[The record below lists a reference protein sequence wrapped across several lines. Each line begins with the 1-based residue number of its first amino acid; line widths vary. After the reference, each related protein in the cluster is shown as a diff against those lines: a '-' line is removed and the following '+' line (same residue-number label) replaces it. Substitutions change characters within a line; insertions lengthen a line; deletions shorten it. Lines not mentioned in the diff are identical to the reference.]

1 MAEMLLINPR
11 RRKARKARKAPSA
24 AQRRARAAF
33 AAASR
38 RRRNPVAAAPKRRVS
53 RRRNPISASIKRATR
68 RRRNPIS
75 LGGGSASYMGM
86 IKAAV
91 VQGAGAVAVD
101 VAFGQINKFLPA
113 SMIKIPGTVGVGD
126 AVKAVLTVALG
137 KALNKATR
145 GLSMKAAQGSLTVQA
160 RDLIASFV
168 PASMPLGYYASG
180 KVVQGNSRVGPNVR
194 AGMGQY
200 LPPGQTAMLNRYVT
214 PGQTALLNGSG
225 MQRSALVREGVSTFR

>member
-33 AAASR
+33 AARAR
-38 RRRNPVAAAPKRRVS
+38 RRRNPVAAAPKRAM

-75 LGGGSASYMGM
+75 MGSMTSGYMGM

-91 VQGAGAVAVD
+91 VQGAGAVAMD
-101 VAFGQINKFLPA
+101 VAFGQINRYLPA
-113 SMIKIPGTVGVGD
+113 SMVKVPGAVGVGD

-168 PASMPLGYYASG
+168 PASMPLGYYATG
-180 KVVQGNSRVGPNVR
+180 KVIQGTSRIGPNSRGSV
-194 AGMGQY
+194 GQY
-200 LPPGQTAMLNRYVT
+200 MPAGQSALLNRYAP
-214 PGQTALLNGSG
+214 PGATALLNGSG
-225 MQRSALVREGVSTFR
+225 MQRSALIREGVSTFR

>member
-33 AAASR
+33 AAAAR
-38 RRRNPVAAAPKRRVS
+38 RRRNPVAAAPKRVA

-75 LGGGSASYMGM
+75 LGAGSASYMGM

-101 VAFGQINKFLPA
+101 VAFGQINKFLPT
-113 SMIKIPGTVGVGD
+113 MMVKVPGTVGVGD
-126 AVKAVLTVALG
+126 AVKAVLTVAMG
-137 KALNKATR
+137 KMLNKATR

-168 PASMPLGYYASG
+168 PASMPLGYYAAG
-180 KVVQGNSRVGPNVR
+180 KVVQGNSRVGPNAR
-194 AGMGQY
+194 AGVGQY

-214 PGQTALLNGSG
+214 PGATALLNGSSG
-225 MQRSALVREGVSTFR
+225 QRSALVREGVSSFR